1 MSTTIDSLQIEITQ
15 DSQQAMNGL
24 DALTASLGRLK
35 AASRGGVGLTA
46 VSNQLKKLNDAV
58 NTMQNPSTKISQLV
72 SALKP
77 LESIGKSNLNSTMNS
92 LKKLPEITKQLAAID
107 MGAFA
112 TQINRVVIALKPLA
126 DEMNKVA
133 AGFSA
138 FPSRIQRL
146 ITQNEKLSTSNV
158 KTGKSFGVM
167 GTGISSLQAKFGIYY
182 LAFRKLANI
191 MANWITES
199 NDYVENLNL
208 FTVAMGNHAKEAFR
222 YGQAV
227 QKAMGIDSSEWM
239 RNQGIFMQITTGFG
253 VVEDKAYQMSKTLTQ
268 IGYDMSSFFNRPIE
282 EAMQKVQSGIAG
294 ELEPLRRW
302 GYALDVATLQQ
313 IAYNHGITQNI
324 NTMTQAQKSQLR
336 FIAIMEQSKNVMGDM
351 GRTLITPANALR
363 ILNQQLTLLARGLGN
378 MIIPLLIEI
387 IPYVQAF
394 VQVLAEAANW
404 VANLFGFSL
413 PTIDYSGLEGLTSG
427 AEEVTDGLE
436 DATDAANKL
445 KSVTSGFDELN
456 IISPNTDS
464 GTGVGSSGGGY
475 DLGLDLS
482 EYDYDFLSQIDTKVQ
497 EITAKIKSWFA
508 DFKENPAIKAISDA
522 FTFLWNNG
530 IKPLGEWIISHP
542 NEIVNFIVAI
552 GVAIATYKIVTSI
565 SSIVG
570 LLKGTG
576 GLVSL
581 LGGLGSILTNPWAV
595 AIAAVAGAIAL
606 IASSI
611 ATAQKNA
618 QEADLANRFGDIALS
633 LEEVK
638 YWADRLTSSDLTI
651 KLDLFGDESV
661 KIDEIKTR
669 VEAAVKTL
677 NGYNFRISL
686 GMDIS
691 ETEYRSTIDTFIES
705 AKEYIQQKQIVAS
718 LAVEVLLDGTSTGN
732 RLREFVSTFYS
743 TTYTELERLGKD
755 LKQVVSDGFVDG
767 KWIPDKFKEAV
778 KLQKEIQETLD
789 YISTVEF
796 EAKIAA
802 LKMDFKGTDLT
813 VDSFKSVLD
822 EAHSTIE
829 EQLSDLEAIRL
840 ENIKIAK
847 MEFDQTGN
855 KKAYDEALATIESEF
870 NNKKLALNFKTFEFG
885 METLQEA
892 FANEL
897 TKAEP
902 VFGTTFKDAFRNG
915 FIMGARNPEEI
926 YQMPLEGVLSDL
938 QMAYN
943 VGMQDLDISSAARKN
958 IENLVKELQPTKTQY
973 EEIAAAA
980 LVAGKSVPEE
990 VNKGLSD
997 INKLEAISG
1006 SMRSQSY
1013 MIGEMLST
1021 DTSFLNLLAIS
1032 KNAGER
1038 INREMA
1044 KGLSNN
1050 LKFVT
1055 DTATGV
1061 VTGIKNSI
1069 TGEVVNV
1076 TPILVENLKT
1086 LGIDIATGLEE
1097 GVDEGVVEEEYRN
1110 IFQRIGDWF
1119 KNLFGINSPS
1129 TVFHELGSNLSQG
1142 LLNGVDDQINTDKKK
1157 WDIWSLLPWNW
1168 FSSTNEISSNKSS
1181 LFNRG
1186 GKTVMNSL
1194 LGGMDGFDNKFKTIF
1209 QNAVEAARTVFNKFI
1224 DWLNSK
1230 MRFEWDAITIA
1241 GITIVPAGSVQLFTI
1256 PHIPK
1261 LFAEGGFPE
1270 TGELF
1275 IAREAGAEMV
1285 GSIGGR
1291 TAVAN
1296 NDQIVDG
1303 IAAGVYEANGEQNV
1317 LLREQNALLRA
1328 ILEKGTTINLD
1339 GKEITKKVEKV
1350 QRERGTTLLPGG
1362 VAVGW

>member
-15 DSQQAMNGL
+15 DSQQAVNGL
-24 DALTASLGRLK
+24 DALTASLVRLK
-35 AASRGGVGLTA
+35 DASRGGVGLTA
-46 VSNQLKKLNDAV
+46 VTNQLKKLNEAV

-77 LESIGKSNLNSTMNS
+77 LESIGKSNLNSTINS

-107 MGAFA
+107 MDAFA
-112 TQINRVVIALKPLA
+112 TQINRVAIALKPLA

-146 ITQNEKLSTSNV
+146 ITQNEKLSASNA
-158 KTGKSFGVM
+158 KTGKSFGIM

-182 LAFRKLANI
+182 LAFRRLRSVIAD
-191 MANWITES
+191 WVTES
-199 NDYVENLNL
+199 NAYVENLNL
-208 FTVAMGNHAKEAFR
+208 FTVAMGKHADEAFK
-222 YGQAV
+222 YAEKV
-227 QKAMGIDSSEWM
+227 QDALGIDMSEWI
-239 RNQGIFMQITTGFG
+239 RNQGIFMQIATGFG
-253 VVEDKAYQMSKTLTQ
+253 VVEDKAYQMSKGLTQ
-268 IGYDMSSFFNRPIE
+268 ISYDISSFFNIPIE
-282 EAMQKVQSGIAG
+282 DALEKVQSGISG
-294 ELEPLRRW
+294 ELEPLRRL

-313 IAYNHGITQNI
+313 IAYNNGITQNI
-324 NTMTQAQKSQLR
+324 NKMTQAQKSQLR
-336 FIAIMEQSKNVMGDM
+336 YIAIMQQSKNVMGDM
-351 GRTLITPANALR
+351 SRTLITPANALR
-363 ILNQQLTLLARGLGN
+363 ILNQQLVQLRRALGN
-378 MIIPLLIEI
+378 MIIPLLITI

-394 VQVLAEAANW
+394 VRVLTEAANMI
-404 VANLFGFSL
+404 ANLFGFEL
-413 PTIDYSGLEGLTSG
+413 PKIDYSGLEGLKSG
-427 AEEVTDGLE
+427 AEAAEGAVGDT
-436 DATDAANKL
+436 TDAVKKL
-445 KSVTSGFDELN
+445 QSATAGFDELN
-456 IISPNTDS
+456 IISQDNNGS
-464 GTGVGSSGGGY
+464 TGAGAGVGGGY
-475 DLGLDLS
+475 DLPLDLS
-482 EYDYDFLSQIDTKVQ
+482 QYDYDFLGEVDTKVQ
-497 EITAKIKSWFA
+497 EIMAKIKSWFA
-508 DFKENPAIKAISDA
+508 DFKENPAIKATSDA

-542 NEIVNFIVAI
+542 NEITNFIVAI

-570 LLKGTG
+570 LLKGSG

-581 LGGLGSILTNPWAV
+581 LGSLGSILTNPWAL
-595 AIAAVAGAIAL
+595 AIAAVAGAITL

-661 KIDEIKTR
+661 KIDKIKTR
-669 VEAAVKTL
+669 VEDAVKTL

-718 LAVEVLLDGTSTGN
+718 LAVEVLLNGTSTGN
-732 RLREFVSTFYS
+732 GLSEFVSTFYS
-743 TTYTELERLGKD
+743 ATYTKLEQLGKD
-755 LKQVVSDGFVDG
+755 LKQVVSDGFADG

-822 EAHSTIE
+822 KAQSIID
-829 EQLSDLEAIRL
+829 EQLSDLEEIRL

-855 KKAYDEALATIESEF
+855 KEAYDEALAAIESEF

-902 VFGTTFKDAFRNG
+902 VFGTTIKDAFRNG
-915 FIMGARNPEEI
+915 FMKGARNPEEI
-926 YQMPLEGVLSDL
+926 YQMPLENMLSDL
-938 QMAYN
+938 QLAYQD
-943 VGMQDLDISSAARKN
+943 GIQDLDISSAAREN
-958 IENLVKELQPTKTQY
+958 IKNLVKELQPTKTQY

-980 LVAGKSVPEE
+980 LAAGKSVPEE
-990 VNKGLSD
+990 VNKGLTD

-1006 SMRSQSY
+1006 SVKSQSY
-1013 MIGEMLST
+1013 MIGKMLST
-1021 DTSFLNLLAIS
+1021 DTSFLNLLATS
-1032 KNAGER
+1032 ENAGEK
-1038 INREMA
+1038 IDEETA

-1050 LKFVT
+1050 LQFVK
-1055 DTATGV
+1055 DTATGT

-1069 TGEVVNV
+1069 TGEVINV
-1076 TPILVENLKT
+1076 TPTLVENLKT
-1086 LGIDIATGLEE
+1086 LGINIATGLEE
-1097 GVDEGVVEEEYRN
+1097 GVDEGVDEKEYRN

-1119 KNLFGINSPS
+1119 KNLFGIHSPS
-1129 TVFHELGSNLSQG
+1129 TVFHELGSNLAQG
-1142 LLNGVDDQINTDKKK
+1142 LLNGVDDQINADK
-1157 WDIWSLLPWNW
+1157 D
-1168 FSSTNEISSNKSS
+1168 
-1181 LFNRG
+1181 
-1186 GKTVMNSL
+1186 
-1194 LGGMDGFDNKFKTIF
+1194 KFKTIF
-1209 QNAVEAARTVFNKFI
+1209 QNPVEIARTTFNKFI

-1230 MRFEWDAITIA
+1230 MHFEWDIPSWVPGIGGSKFGFNIGYVHLPRLATGGVIKGATPLIA
-1241 GITIVPAGSVQLFTI
+1241 G
-1256 PHIPK
+1256 
-1261 LFAEGGFPE
+1261 
-1270 TGELF
+1270 
-1275 IAREAGAEMV
+1275 EAGAEAIV
-1285 GSIGGR
+1285 PLERNTKWIDALADRIASRTENTDKNIAIPIYLDGR
-1291 TAVAN
+1291 L
-1296 NDQIVDG
+1296 
-1303 IAAGVYEANGEQNV
+1303 VYEVVKKYAARDIRNN
-1317 LLREQNALLRA
+1317 NKAAL
-1328 ILEKGTTINLD
+1328 
-1339 GKEITKKVEKV
+1339 V
-1350 QRERGTTLLPGG
+1350 
-1362 VAVGW
+1362 